1 MKKSVRRFSI
11 GLLCLVM
18 IYLFTGVTLNA
29 QDFKA
34 FSTPGEVEWV
44 VLYDWNENDGRH
56 LKRIQAD
63 FNRKGLISEQG
74 VKKQAFHILQDY
86 YSSIEF

>member
-1 MKKSVRRFSI
+1 MLKNI
-11 GLLCLVM
+11 
-18 IYLFTGVTLNA
+18 
-29 QDFKA
+29 DFLA
-34 FSTPGEVEWV
+34 GTSPWILMDFRSHR
-44 VLYDWNENDGRH
+44 RH

>member
-1 MKKSVRRFSI
+1 M
-11 GLLCLVM
+11 
-18 IYLFTGVTLNA
+18 
-29 QDFKA
+29 DFR
-34 FSTPGEVEWV
+34 SHR
-44 VLYDWNENDGRH
+44 RH